1 MYKFEIHLHT
11 NACSACGVSSAEEMI
26 DAAIENGYSGVVF
39 TNHFYHGNTCID
51 RNLPWEEFVGAYE
64 QDYLRAKKYGEEK
77 GIKVFFGVEEGYDA
91 GKEMLIY
98 GLSPDTLKNCP
109 EFIMMGAKEKAD
121 FVHKNGGITVCAHPF
136 RKANYIP
143 NPDKE
148 PPTEIFDGIE
158 CFNYLNSCRDNEWNK
173 KAFSFA
179 EKTGLIKTSGG
190 DVHNKSGFGNA
201 GIDFD
206 LPINTYEDFIEN
218 LKNGKYKLIIKED

>member
-26 DAAIENGYSGVVF
+26 DAAIEKGYSGVVF

-64 QDYLRAKKYGEEK
+64 KDYLRAKEYGEKK

-98 GLSPDTLKNCP
+98 GLSTDTFKNCP
-109 EFIMMGAKEKAD
+109 EFIMMGANEKAD
-121 FVHKNGGITVCAHPF
+121 FVHKNGGLTVCAHPF
-136 RKANYIP
+136 RDRAYIP
-143 NPDKE
+143 EPDKE
-148 PPTEIFDGIE
+148 PPIHLFDGIE
-158 CFNYLNSCRDNEWNK
+158 CFNFYNKPEENE
-173 KAFSFA
+173 KAFLFA

-201 GIDFD
+201 GIDFNV
-206 LPINTYEDFIEN
+206 PINTYEDFIEN
-218 LKNGKYKLIIKED
+218 LKGRNYKLIMKED